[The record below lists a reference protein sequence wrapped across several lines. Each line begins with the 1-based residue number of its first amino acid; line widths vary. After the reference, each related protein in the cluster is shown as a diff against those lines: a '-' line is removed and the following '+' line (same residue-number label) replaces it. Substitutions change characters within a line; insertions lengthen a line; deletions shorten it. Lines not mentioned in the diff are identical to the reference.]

1 MVLIAFNRNN
11 QRDAFLEMRRRK
23 EGRNNL
29 HSSIT
34 KIFLSLSRK
43 TFISTE
49 ANNNRD
55 YLFILFF
62 NYKNSFYISKINP
75 PIISVPD
82 RETHYLTWDIK
93 HGHARWKI
101 SFPFIILESEK
112 VIQKF
117 KSLYYLLSQ
126 RFVKRVWN
134 AETREKKKNK
144 INVTINETIEA
155 RPGYVNLSVIRSRR
169 LTLFESSQRNV
180 CIYIYVP

>member
-11 QRDAFLEMRRRK
+11 QRDAFLEMRRGK

-62 NYKNSFYISKINP
+62 NYKNSFYISK
-75 PIISVPD
+75 D
-82 RETHYLTWDIK
+82 
-93 HGHARWKI
+93 
-101 SFPFIILESEK
+101 
-112 VIQKF
+112 
-117 KSLYYLLSQ
+117 
-126 RFVKRVWN
+126 
-134 AETREKKKNK
+134 
-144 INVTINETIEA
+144 
-155 RPGYVNLSVIRSRR
+155 
-169 LTLFESSQRNV
+169 
-180 CIYIYVP
+180 

>member
-34 KIFLSLSRK
+34 KIFLSYSRK

-49 ANNNRD
+49 ANNNPIVII
-55 YLFILFF
+55 YLFFFSIIKILF
-62 NYKNSFYISKINP
+62 ISQKINP

-117 KSLYYLLSQ
+117 KSLYYLSQ

-134 AETREKKKNK
+134 AETREKKK
-144 INVTINETIEA
+144 
-155 RPGYVNLSVIRSRR
+155 
-169 LTLFESSQRNV
+169 
-180 CIYIYVP
+180 